1 MKDFLKDLI
10 DHTHG
15 LGVIELIKITGTD
28 KDTQINAVAESKTV
42 IISGAFKN
50 PINDFI
56 GTFGMPNLGKLKTIL
71 GFDDYDAESVITV
84 KKTNSTDPDQPT
96 VIHFETKNGDFVNDY
111 RLMGKTMVEEKVRTV
126 AFKGASWGV
135 EFEPTIAGIQRLKK
149 QSQANS
155 EEEHFTMK
163 TDGTDLKIY
172 FGDPSTHNGNFVFQ
186 SDVSGSLNGKN
197 FTWPVKEF
205 ISIMDLVGDK
215 IIRVSDAGATE
226 IIVDSGTA
234 TYRYLLPANVK

>member
-15 LGVIELIKITGTD
+15 LGVVELIKVTGTD
-28 KDTQINAVAESKTV
+28 KETQFNAVADTKTV
-42 IISGAFKN
+42 IISGVFKN

-71 GFDDYDAESVITV
+71 SFDDYDENAIINVTKQNRDGV
-84 KKTNSTDPDQPT
+84 DTPT
-96 VIHFETKNGDFVNDY
+96 TIHFETKNGDFVNDY
-111 RLMGKTMVEEKVRTV
+111 RLMGKAIVEEKVRTV
-126 AFKGASWGV
+126 AFKGAQWGV

-149 QSQANS
+149 QAQANS
-155 EEEHFTMK
+155 EETHFVMK
-163 TDGTDLKIY
+163 TDKTDLKIY
-172 FGDPSTHNGNFVFQ
+172 FGDPSTHSGNFVFQ
-186 SDVSGSLNGKN
+186 SDVTGSVTGKN

-226 IIVDSGTA
+226 IVVDSGIA